1 MREKESEKE
10 GEKREKRAN
19 LNNEHLNRVIRRGS
33 RRHRRLRISLWILS
47 VRFLSPFLLLSLSRH
62 EIYKRFSLRDLI
74 SELNRKV
81 SVRSKN
87 PRERTQNLEEEQ
99 RKQSEGK
106 RRDGERWRER
116 EREKEK
122 ARSIKSAQWI
132 RPQCRCKEESPS
144 LEPASE
150 RKLKNAEERNK
161 RTLSPKEDAELRS
174 ERDET
179 AVEKENDAIGTGE
192 RTDEEM
198 GGKK

>member
-87 PRERTQNLEEEQ
+87 PRERTQRIWRKSNENRVKESEEME
-99 RKQSEGK
+99 K
-106 RRDGERWRER
+106 DG
-116 EREKEK
+116 EREKE
-122 ARSIKSAQWI
+122 R
-132 RPQCRCKEESPS
+132 
-144 LEPASE
+144 
-150 RKLKNAEERNK
+150 RKR
-161 RTLSPKEDAELRS
+161 RVR
-174 ERDET
+174 
-179 AVEKENDAIGTGE
+179 
-192 RTDEEM
+192 
-198 GGKK
+198 